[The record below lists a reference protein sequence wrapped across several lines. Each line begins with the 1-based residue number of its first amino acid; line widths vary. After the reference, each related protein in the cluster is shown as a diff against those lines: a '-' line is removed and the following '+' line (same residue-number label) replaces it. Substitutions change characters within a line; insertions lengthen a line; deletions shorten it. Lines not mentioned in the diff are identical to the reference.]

1 MAHEISANSAMHN
14 ISTVIEAREDMVNQ
28 LISCN
33 NPAVKKALEELEQ
46 CFTNVIVEYAKLLLR
61 KEDNNG

>member
-33 NPAVKKALEELEQ
+33 NPAVNKALEELEQ

>member
-1 MAHEISANSAMHN
+1 MHN

>member
-1 MAHEISANSAMHN
+1 MEHEISASEVMHN
-14 ISTVIEAREDMVNQ
+14 ISTVLEARKDIVNQ
-28 LISCN
+28 LIRCN
-33 NPAVKKALEELEQ
+33 NSAVNKALEELEQ